1 MRSTPSSLRPSS
13 RRREV
18 EEPKGARLS
27 ANAKILRELIRAR
40 QQLLKIEVRIF
51 RRDYLPILRRM
62 EQELL
67 EAVAEIESGRPLN
80 EISEK
85 RVRELLRQFSAIIKN
100 AEDSL
105 RDAVGQGVAD
115 VAKRE
120 VKLQRATV
128 KKIALGVEFN
138 AVPAEQLAAVIDSTT
153 EDLLHPFVKN
163 WGKATLDKAKEEI
176 AIAVG
181 LGEDMDEAADRI
193 AAAISSSKKQA
204 LTIARTGIQQA
215 AATAAEAFH
224 EANADIEKGVEYVAT
239 LDLRTCPICGPDDG
253 KYYSHE
259 PDPKADGLFSEKPEL
274 VRHPNC
280 FPSGVVVSGPRA
292 LLATSRRF
300 EGDLVVIRRA
310 GCKDLAATEN
320 HPILTRRGWVA
331 AGLIREG
338 DELVDG
344 VAAQWAVRV
353 AVAPHDRQVEAAIQE
368 LARARGISSL
378 RVPVAAPDFHGDG
391 IGTVDHRVDVE
402 ILDGA
407 LRSECDVSLGQSG
420 VQRQL
425 ARRRLVALSRTTHGA
440 RMKLADRDFATAH
453 SIVCP
458 LRPRA
463 PLVRRSHSHAVEHR
477 IRAVSWLDSH
487 SEQAHAD
494 RDARDAEVLCQRL
507 LRLTAQIPGTKVV
520 EIDRVAFA
528 GHVFN
533 LQTSMGW
540 YVANGCI
547 VSNCRC
553 TYVPVLKSWRDLGI
567 DIDDA
572 EVASTRAS
580 MDGQVPDTLT
590 WEDWLEERPENEQ
603 KAILGKGV
611 FALWKD
617 GKISTADLKRG
628 NARRTLA
635 QLLNIAEK

>member
-67 EAVAEIESGRPLN
+67 EAVTEIESGRPLN
-80 EISEK
+80 EVSEK
-85 RVRELLRQFSAIIKN
+85 RVRDLLRQFSAIVKN

-163 WGKATLDKAKEEI
+163 WGKATLGKAKEEI

-181 LGEDMDEAADRI
+181 LGEDMDEAANRI

-215 AATAAEAFH
+215 AANAAEAFH
-224 EANADIEKGVEYVAT
+224 KANTDVEKGVGYVAV
-239 LDLRTCPICGPDDG
+239 LDLDTCPICGLDDG
-253 KYYSHE
+253 KFYSHE

-274 VRHPNC
+274 LRHP
-280 FPSGVVVSGPRA
+280 
-292 LLATSRRF
+292 
-300 EGDLVVIRRA
+300 
-310 GCKDLAATEN
+310 
-320 HPILTRRGWVA
+320 H
-331 AGLIREG
+331 
-338 DELVDG
+338 
-344 VAAQWAVRV
+344 
-353 AVAPHDRQVEAAIQE
+353 
-368 LARARGISSL
+368 
-378 RVPVAAPDFHGDG
+378 
-391 IGTVDHRVDVE
+391 
-402 ILDGA
+402 
-407 LRSECDVSLGQSG
+407 
-420 VQRQL
+420 
-425 ARRRLVALSRTTHGA
+425 
-440 RMKLADRDFATAH
+440 
-453 SIVCP
+453 
-458 LRPRA
+458 
-463 PLVRRSHSHAVEHR
+463 
-477 IRAVSWLDSH
+477 
-487 SEQAHAD
+487 
-494 RDARDAEVLCQRL
+494 
-507 LRLTAQIPGTKVV
+507 
-520 EIDRVAFA
+520 
-528 GHVFN
+528 
-533 LQTSMGW
+533 
-540 YVANGCI
+540 
-547 VSNCRC
+547 CRC
-553 TYVPVLKSWRDLGI
+553 AYVPVLKSWRDLGI

-580 MDGQVPDTLT
+580 MDGQVPETLA
-590 WEDWLEERPENEQ
+590 WEDWFEERSEREQ

-635 QLLNIAEK
+635 QLLQIAEK